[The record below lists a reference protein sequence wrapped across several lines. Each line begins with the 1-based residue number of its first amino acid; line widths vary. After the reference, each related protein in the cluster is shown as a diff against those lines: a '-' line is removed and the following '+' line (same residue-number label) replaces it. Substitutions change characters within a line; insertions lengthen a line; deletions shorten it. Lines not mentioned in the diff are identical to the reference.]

1 MTPIVC
7 PICFSNNTL
16 EGFQKI
22 SCVRKITYV
31 CKLCFRNQA
40 PFYGN
45 LNRGSRGLK
54 TYKYEELVSLIYP
67 DLKH

>member
-1 MTPIVC
+1 MNPIVC

-22 SCVRKITYV
+22 SCVRNITYV
-31 CKLCFRNQA
+31 CKLCFRNQEQK
-40 PFYGN
+40 YGN

-54 TYKYEELVSLIYP
+54 TYKYEELVSLIYH
-67 DLKH
+67 LKS